1 MIIHAQIQL
10 IWKFSAEAFHREKY
24 HISQNEGKGGGGG
37 GMGLISQTVAGNQAF
52 SCQYLKKMVSTY
64 IK

>member
-10 IWKFSAEAFHREKY
+10 IWKFSAEAFHHEKY
-24 HISQNEGKGGGGG
+24 QISQNEGGGEGT
-37 GMGLISQTVAGNQAF
+37 GLISQTVAGNQAF
-52 SCQYLKKMVSTY
+52 SCHYLKKIVSTY